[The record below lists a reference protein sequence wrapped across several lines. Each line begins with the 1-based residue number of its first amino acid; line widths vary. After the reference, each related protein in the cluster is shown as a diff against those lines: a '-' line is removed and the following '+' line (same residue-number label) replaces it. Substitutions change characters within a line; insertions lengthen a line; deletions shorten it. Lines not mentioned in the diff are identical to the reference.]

1 MKKGKEVK
9 TSDAELHAMAER
21 IGTFCDLETV
31 LHFMNAY
38 MAKNYLTNMQFEL
51 VAPNALEKDPHW
63 GFKYAFKRL
72 EEPIKDGESDAK

>member
-1 MKKGKEVK
+1 MRKEKEVK

-31 LHFMNAY
+31 LHFVNAY

-51 VAPNALEKDPHW
+51 VPPNVAEKDPHW
-63 GFKYAFKRL
+63 DFKYAFKRL
-72 EEPIKDGESDAK
+72 EEPDAE